1 MDTTITNA
9 QSFMAGYLTGLSAVL
24 QSLPPRDVETA
35 IAYVWEAYDQG
46 RQIFVVGN
54 GGSAATASH
63 LGCDLGKTVLGS
75 GAVASA
81 KRFKVIPLTDNMPLL
96 TAWAN
101 DVSYDSVFA
110 EQLRNLAAPG
120 DLLIVITAS
129 GNSPNILAA
138 VKAARELRVKSIGLL
153 GFQGGIVRGVLD
165 HAVVVRSTNYGHIE
179 DTHMIL
185 THLITAYFKERYVGA
200 RVPME
205 AVG

>member
-9 QSFMAGYLTGLSAVL
+9 QSFMADYLTGLSAVL
-24 QSLPPRDVETA
+24 QSLPPHDVETA
-35 IAYVWEAYDQG
+35 LAYLWEAYDQG
-46 RQIFVVGN
+46 RRVFVVGN

-63 LGCDLGKTVLGS
+63 LGCDLGKTILGQ
-75 GAVASA
+75 GAIASA
-81 KRFKVIPLTDNMPLL
+81 KRFKVIPLTDNVPLL

-101 DVSYDSVFA
+101 DVSYDTVFA
-110 EQLRNLAAPG
+110 EQLCNLAAPG

-138 VKAARELRVKSIGLL
+138 VKAARALRVKSIGLL
-153 GFQGGIVRGVLD
+153 GFQGGLVRDMLD

-179 DTHMIL
+179 DTHLIL
-185 THLITAYFKERYVGA
+185 THLITAYFKERYAGA
-200 RVPME
+200 RFPME